1 MVYFFGIDLPS
12 NKRILTA
19 LTKIFGIGYSTAE
32 QVLFKLKIDSQVQVQ
47 HLPENSFSQIRE
59 YLDRGEIL
67 IEGDLKRRI
76 YQDIKRLIHI
86 KSYRGIRLMKGL
98 PTRGQRTRTNSRTS
112 RKRLKFKL
120 I

>member
-1 MVYFFGIDLPS
+1 MAYFLGIDLPS
-12 NKRILTA
+12 NKRVVTA
-19 LTKIFGIGYSTAE
+19 LTKIFGIGDSTAKK
-32 QVLFKLKIDSQVQVQ
+32 VLSKLQIDSQFKVQ

-59 YLDRGEIL
+59 YLDQSEIL

-76 YQDIKRLIHI
+76 YQDIKRLINM

-98 PTRGQRTRTNSRTS
+98 PVRGQRTRTNSRTS